1 MRSIVDD
8 PTAVIRG
15 TVTSV
20 NSNSTCCVFLGI
32 RFTEDEKY
40 VHVVQFRREA
50 DEALAARA
58 AELDVGAVVS
68 IAVDSTTVGT
78 TRYAGRG
85 LTIAE

>member
-15 TVTSV
+15 RVTSV
-20 NSNSTCCVFLGI
+20 NSNSTCCVFLGV
-32 RFTEDEKY
+32 RFAEHDKY
-40 VHVVQFRREA
+40 VHVVQFRREE
-50 DEALAARA
+50 DEELAARA
-58 AELDVGAVVS
+58 AELDVGAIVS

-78 TRYAGRG
+78 TRYVGRG